1 MWSRKVEHKQDAEWI
16 DKAEEKMPS
25 EKQNTVKIT
34 KHDVKKKL
42 KST

>member
-1 MWSRKVEHKQDAEWI
+1 MWSRKVDHKRDAEWI

-34 KHDVKKKL
+34 KHDVKRKL
-42 KST
+42 RST